1 LQAHGWWPS
10 IRRTGQHCQSP
21 GSPTLLHFSVSG
33 FIPAVGGCNSLRPL
47 GTFPAPTSSLGD
59 IGPTCPAGRSHPKG
73 FPSFL
78 QAASQPLHQG
88 EYPGGQAKAVLGKCR
103 QEDHTT
109 VESPSLSRTALASIR
124 QVTTSASFLQP
135 TYSRRPRDRARNLQ
149 ERLGA
154 STLPLIHWGLAGFLR
169 AENPKIQPRLWV
181 TIGSLQSQ

>member
-124 QVTTSASFLQP
+124 QVTTSAYLLQKAQGQSP
-135 TYSRRPRDRARNLQ
+135 QSPGETWSQHTSSNT
-149 ERLGA
+149 LGTCWFPE
-154 STLPLIHWGLAGFLR
+154 S
-169 AENPKIQPRLWV
+169 
-181 TIGSLQSQ
+181 